1 MTAPS
6 LGLSCASK
14 AEQRTFTSVA
24 NVTIGMVA
32 IVFGSLLGALASL
45 KAVTWVILATPALT
59 QRIAAAVLHQEGC
72 KCGKSRTDRQE
83 PSRR

>member
-45 KAVTWVILATPALT
+45 KAVTWVILALMVLNVV
-59 QRIAAAVLHQEGC
+59 AAVYTLRLRNIPTR
-72 KCGKSRTDRQE
+72 SA
-83 PSRR
+83 